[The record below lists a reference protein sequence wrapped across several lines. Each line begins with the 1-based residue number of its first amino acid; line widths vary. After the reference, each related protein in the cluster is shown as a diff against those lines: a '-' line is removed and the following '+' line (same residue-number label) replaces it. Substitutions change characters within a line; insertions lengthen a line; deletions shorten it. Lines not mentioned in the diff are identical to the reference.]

1 MKTNKMS
8 SSVSS
13 TPKGLFAPAVLKR
26 SICAREGHEI
36 KIAIEGDAEVP
47 SVCEDHCPRCGHEFT
62 REEQEGLRIYSG
74 VYTKVLFDEII
85 QEP

>member
-1 MKTNKMS
+1 MNEMN
-8 SSVSS
+8 SSVS
-13 TPKGLFAPAVLKR
+13 PKPNGLFAPVVLAR
-26 SICAREGHEI
+26 DICAKDGHEI
-36 KIAIEGDAEVP
+36 KIAEEGDAEVP
-47 SVCEDHCPRCGHEFT
+47 SVCEDNCPRCGHEFT